1 MIKITPYSES
11 AIQQLFEQIELKYQ
25 NGIRV
30 EYEVRIAN
38 EQITQRT
45 SDLDEFFTYRDF
57 IESFFHSV
65 EFWLYKGNSRRYD
78 KYIFEV
84 QEAPTQEMMIQNRIN
99 EALEKVRTQFQVEQ
113 LGRELKEAR
122 ERNKELKEDKKE
134 LKERIKVL
142 EADSKQSG
150 MMDGL
155 MTLFKQSQLAGSF
168 SGENLSG
175 VLSGNATDSF
185 HGIPIKELLE
195 ILNDLQKNLGDE
207 TFQSYLGTALMLG
220 KYPKL
225 IPEVR
230 KLIEE
235 HTTNA
240 S

>member
-57 IESFFHSV
+57 LESFFHSV

-99 EALEKVRTQFQVEQ
+99 EALEKVKTQFQVEQ

-175 VLSGNATDSF
+175 VLSGNVTDSF
-185 HGIPIKELLE
+185 HGIPIKELLD

-207 TFQSYLGTALMLG
+207 TFQSYLGTVLMLG

-235 HTTNA
+235 HITNA

>member
-113 LGRELKEAR
+113 LGRELKEVR

-150 MMDGL
+150 MMEGL

-175 VLSGNATDSF
+175 VLSGNVTDSF
-185 HGIPIKELLE
+185 HGIPIKELLD

-235 HTTNA
+235 HITNA